1 MPEFKIGNTPLLEL
15 QLSESLCVQNNRFY
29 LKLESFNFAGS
40 TKDRVALQMIEDA
53 MRNGLI
59 KNGDTIIEP
68 TSGNTGIGLAA
79 IAQAKGYK
87 CIIVMPD
94 NMSVQRQQLIKKY
107 DAEFVLTDSKL
118 GMQGAIDKA
127 NQLHEDIKNSWI
139 AGQFEN
145 PSNWKAHY
153 NTTGPEI
160 YTQMI
165 ADIDAFVCG
174 IGTGGT
180 ITGVGRYLKEKNSD
194 IKIIGVEPSASAVL
208 SGQPPGAHKIQGI
221 GAGFIPKVLDTNI
234 YDEIIK
240 VSDDDAIR
248 YFKFLNDEENVSAG
262 ISSGAAL
269 CGAID
274 FAKRNTW
281 AKRIVI
287 LCADGKDRYI

>member
-1 MPEFKIGNTPLLEL
+1 
-15 QLSESLCVQNNRFY
+15 
-29 LKLESFNFAGS
+29 
-40 TKDRVALQMIEDA
+40 
-53 MRNGLI
+53 
-59 KNGDTIIEP
+59 
-68 TSGNTGIGLAA
+68 
-79 IAQAKGYK
+79 
-87 CIIVMPD
+87 
-94 NMSVQRQQLIKKY
+94 
-107 DAEFVLTDSKL
+107 
-118 GMQGAIDKA
+118 
-127 NQLHEDIKNSWI
+127 
-139 AGQFEN
+139 
-145 PSNWKAHY
+145 
-153 NTTGPEI
+153 
-160 YTQMI
+160 MI